1 MGTLI
6 TVLIIIAS
14 ILLTLIVLI
23 QNSEGGG
30 LTSDFGAAQQ
40 IGGVKQTNAFIEK
53 ATWGLAGFIAIL
65 SIALTLM
72 FHTPTVIP
80 DQDQNQ
86 QTEQTQ
92 QKTQQPQKKGQARPQ
107 QQKKAPAPKP
117 VKK

>member
-14 ILLTLIVLI
+14 VLLTLLVLF

-53 ATWGLAGFIAIL
+53 ATWGLAGFIAVL

-72 FHTPTVIP
+72 FHTPTVV
-80 DQDQNQ
+80 QDQSTTQ
-86 QTEQTQ
+86 PTQQTQ
-92 QKTQQPQKKGQARPQ
+92 QPANSTTQ
-107 QQKKAPAPKP
+107 APKP
-117 VKK
+117 AAKK